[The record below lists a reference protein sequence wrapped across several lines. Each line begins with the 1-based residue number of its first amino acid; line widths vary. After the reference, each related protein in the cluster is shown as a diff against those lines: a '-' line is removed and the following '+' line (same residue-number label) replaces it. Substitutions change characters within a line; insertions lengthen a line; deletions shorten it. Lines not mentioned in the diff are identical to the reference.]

1 MPAPP
6 LRREQNRLVIAEA
19 MGAGKP
25 GGGRTRT
32 GDVPEMLNVPDA
44 LDYLV
49 PPGDVDALAISL
61 RRLFPDPDPGSL
73 GSVLAE
79 RAAQRYSAQACARTH
94 EVLYQEL
101 LT

>member
-1 MPAPP
+1 MLTDQPDP
-6 LRREQNRLVIAEA
+6 LALVFSSNRLLGIAPSSFPQWEVR
-19 MGAGKP
+19 MKP
-25 GGGRTRT
+25 GL
-32 GDVPEMLNVPDA
+32 VQ
-44 LDYLV
+44 YLV

-61 RRLFPDPDPGSL
+61 RRLFADPDPGSL

-79 RAAQRYSAQACARTH
+79 RAAQRYSAQACARAH

>member
-1 MPAPP
+1 M
-6 LRREQNRLVIAEA
+6 
-19 MGAGKP
+19 
-25 GGGRTRT
+25 RT
-32 GDVPEMLNVPDA
+32 GDIPEMLNVPDA

-61 RRLFPDPDPGSL
+61 GRLFADPDPGSL

-79 RAAQRYSAQACARTH
+79 RAAQRYSAQACARAH